1 MFKNIKISILTLMAL
16 ILFSACNFGNSESSE
31 KQDETSAQEENEV
44 QKVEENKNTNLKK
57 APDFEVT
64 TIDNQEISLEKSLAE
79 NKPMIIYFTA
89 SWCPMCAKNWPA
101 IAEVYPD
108 YEESVNFVAISID
121 PTDDKEVMTKLA
133 KDKNLD
139 FPLVKGTP
147 QVMIDFGVD
156 SQATTVGVNED
167 GYVEFQKDK
176 AVLTAEEYRDL
187 FEQLLN

>member
-1 MFKNIKISILTLMAL
+1 MFKTIKISTITLMAL
-16 ILFSACNFGNSESSE
+16 FLFSACNFGNSESSE
-31 KQDETSAQEENEV
+31 KQNKTSVQEINEVQPEEENE
-44 QKVEENKNTNLKK
+44 NTNLRK

-64 TIDNQEISLEKSLAE
+64 TIDDQKISLEKSLAE
-79 NKPMIIYFTA
+79 NKPTIIYFTA

-108 YEESVNFVAISID
+108 YEDRVNFVAISID
-121 PTDDKEVMTKLA
+121 PTDEKEVMTKLA
-133 KDKNLD
+133 KEKNLD

-176 AVLTAEEYRDL
+176 AVLTADEYRDL